1 MQTCV
6 ATNRTAGRNQQF
18 QDVPSFDL
26 QADLSVTSDVL
37 MPSPRP
43 SPDPKTAQAP
53 KLGNCAACV
62 QFNSFR
68 LISIISTPQYPQS
81 SFRCVADD
89 GMQFPGFKAVASLI
103 LA

>member
-1 MQTCV
+1 MQTC
-6 ATNRTAGRNQQF
+6 APTNRTAGRNQQF
-18 QDVPSFDL
+18 QDVAKFGL

-53 KLGNCAACV
+53 KLGNCTACV
-62 QFNSFR
+62 QFNSFGFV
-68 LISIISTPQYPQS
+68 SIVSTPQYPQS
-81 SFRCVADD
+81 FFRCVADD